1 MRDEIQIL
9 KDYLQKVLKLEY
21 LPEENP
27 GNLCFVH
34 ENPEL
39 RNEFRIGFSNSDL
52 LKYFKNIVVYYKDVD
67 IFLVNPNEIMLPRNA
82 DIFWQI
88 VSSH

>member
-1 MRDEIQIL
+1 MRAEIQIL
-9 KDYLQKVLKLEY
+9 KNYLQKVLKLEY
-21 LPEENP
+21 LPEDNS

-52 LKYFKNIVVYYKDVD
+52 LKYFKNIAIYDKEAD
-67 IFLVNPNEIMLPRNA
+67 IFLVGSLEIMLPRNT
-82 DIFWQI
+82 DVFWQI
-88 VSSH
+88 ISSD

>member
-21 LPEENP
+21 LPEDNS

-34 ENPEL
+34 KNPEL
-39 RNEFRIGFSNSDL
+39 RNEFRI
-52 LKYFKNIVVYYKDVD
+52 V
-67 IFLVNPNEIMLPRNA
+67 FLIA
-82 DIFWQI
+82 IC
-88 VSSH
+88 

>member
-1 MRDEIQIL
+1 MRNEIQIL

-21 LPEENP
+21 LPEDNS
-27 GNLCFVH
+27 GNLCFVY

-52 LKYFKNIVVYYKDVD
+52 LKYFKNIATCDKNAD
-67 IFLVNPNEIMLPRNA
+67 IFLVSLHEIMLPRNA

-88 VSSH
+88 VSSD

>member
-21 LPEENP
+21 LPEDNSR
-27 GNLCFVH
+27 NLCFVH

-52 LKYFKNIVVYYKDVD
+52 LKYFKNIAIYDKDAD
-67 IFLVNPNEIMLPRNA
+67 IFLVASNEIMLPRNA
-82 DIFWQI
+82 DVFWQI
-88 VSSH
+88 ISSD

>member
-21 LPEENP
+21 LPEDNS

-34 ENPEL
+34 KNPEL
-39 RNEFRIGFSNSDL
+39 RNEFRIVFSNSDL
-52 LKYFKNIVVYYKDVD
+52 LKYFKNIAHYHKDAD
-67 IFLVNPNEIMLPRNA
+67 IFLVNSNEIKLPRNA

-88 VSSH
+88 ISSD

>member
-21 LPEENP
+21 LPENNS

-52 LKYFKNIVVYYKDVD
+52 LKYFKNIAACDKDAD
-67 IFLVNPNEIMLPRNA
+67 IFLISSHEIMLPRNA
-82 DIFWQI
+82 DVFWQI
-88 VSSH
+88 VYSD

>member
-9 KDYLQKVLKLEY
+9 KDYLQRVLKLEY
-21 LPEENP
+21 LPEDNP
-27 GNLCFVH
+27 GNLCYVN

-39 RNEFRIGFSNSDL
+39 RNEFRTGFSNSDL
-52 LKYFKNIVVYYKDVD
+52 LKYFKNVTICEKDTD
-67 IFLVNPNEIMLPRNA
+67 IFLISPHEIMLPRNA